1 MPGGGCQ
8 ERQQHGDAGEHRE
21 SGRGAGRRDEAAAG
35 MQPLDDEISFISD
48 MAQSTPLEYSECSSI
63 RVPAP
68 GASIADSATS
78 SEAPSGASER
88 GRQPMGAASRRTGA
102 IDDAIAVVRGLSPSS
117 GSSSG
122 GLSPGGAT
130 SVLRQLRHRR
140 VADTGPALAVAA
152 PPAAAPPRHP
162 PASQPLPRRRAS
174 PTTPRQPQQKR
185 PLVWVF
191 DVTCCP
197 CGSGVA
203 ATDIAGGGSGFGA
216 APTANAEA
224 EEELVA
230 TPAGL
235 WMSPA

>member
-88 GRQPMGAASRRTGA
+88 GGSRWG
-102 IDDAIAVVRGLSPSS
+102 PH
-117 GSSSG
+117 
-122 GLSPGGAT
+122 PE
-130 SVLRQLRHRR
+130 
-140 VADTGPALAVAA
+140 GPAPSTTRSRLSEAL
-152 PPAAAPPRHP
+152 PIIGQQQRG
-162 PASQPLPRRRAS
+162 PLPRRGDLSAPPVAPPPCGGHGPRACRRGAARRGAA
-174 PTTPRQPQQKR
+174 PTSARFTATATTAGLANDAQAAAAEAPPR
-185 PLVWVF
+185 VGI